1 MGSKPLAALVLA
13 GLALMQ
19 TACIGI
25 ARHGSDLDLYLGSD
39 QADKALELLEKR
51 RRVSRNEILYQ
62 LDKAMLLRMQ
72 QRYEASSDAFEQAKK
87 VIARLEAVS
96 LREQAASITVNDS
109 MRSYLPRPFERA
121 LIHCF
126 QAMNYLELRQYD
138 GARVEILQLDEYLKQ
153 QKDFELPF
161 ARYLSGLVFE
171 SNQEPDNAM
180 VAYRKAYEAY
190 GGDNR
195 GIPRLLQQDLL
206 RLSDYL
212 GLLDEHRRY
221 VEEFALEQWPT
232 QQQLRQQARAVAILF
247 NGLVPRKHS
256 HEIVARSPADGQL
269 HRISTPFYEQ
279 RQTRVYSALFG
290 SDPAGSAAELFA
302 DLGQQ
307 ARAALG
313 DEMPGIIARTVARAA
328 VKNKVVDNTADQD
341 PLLGL
346 ALNLAAFLSEQADT
360 RAWYTLPQE
369 ILLARLE
376 LEPGLHDLRLRLSGS
391 SRADAGRGWQQVE
404 LKPGETL
411 FFGLH
416 WPESYSTLRSRYQ

>member
-1 MGSKPLAALVLA
+1 MDSKPLAALILV
-13 GLALMQ
+13 GLAMTQ
-19 TACIGI
+19 AACIGI
-25 ARHGSDLDLYLGSD
+25 ARHGSDLDLYLGSG
-39 QADKALELLEKR
+39 QADKALELLDDR
-51 RRVSRNEILYQ
+51 RRVERNETLYL

-72 QRYEASSDAFEQAKK
+72 QQFEASKGAFEQAKE
-87 VIARLEAVS
+87 VIRKLDAIS
-96 LREQAASITVNDS
+96 LREQAAALTVNDS
-109 MRSYLPRPFERA
+109 MRSYLPRPFERV

-126 QAMNYLELRQYD
+126 QAMNFLELRQYD
-138 GARVEILQLDEYLKQ
+138 EARVEILQLDEYLKQ
-153 QKDFELPF
+153 QDDLQLPF

-171 SNQEPDNAM
+171 FNQEPDNAM
-180 VAYRKAYEAY
+180 VAYRKAYQAY
-190 GGDNR
+190 GDDKR

-212 GLLDEHRRY
+212 GLADEHRRFA
-221 VEEFALEQWPT
+221 EEFALEKWPT
-232 QQQLRQQARAVAILF
+232 QQQVGQQARAVAILF

-279 RQTRVYSALFG
+279 RQTRVHR
-290 SDPAGSAAELFA
+290 AAIGNGPVYRDSEIFA
-302 DLGQQ
+302 DLGRQ
-307 ARAALG
+307 ARAALA

-328 VKNKVVDNTADQD
+328 VKNRVVDNTTDQQ

-346 ALNLAAFLSEQADT
+346 ALNLATFLSEQADT

-376 LEPGLHDLRLRLSGS
+376 LEPGLHDIELRLSGS
-391 SRADAGRGWQQVE
+391 ARADAVRSWPQVE
-404 LKPGETL
+404 FRPGETVV
-411 FFGLH
+411 FGLH